1 MTDAEHLNAR
11 DRLAAARLIGAGAV
25 AIFGQL
31 AVDMPD
37 GYFGPAGTVSRFG
50 LVYTACLAL
59 AVVAGAGLFLTRS
72 RFALVV
78 PWLVLPVGVGL
89 FLPAVPSDPVIAGG
103 VMLWYLVLVGIAE
116 LGRPWEQPPADDP
129 VKVWTAR
136 SGPAARH
143 LVFVAL
149 ILSTLALGYGIG
161 HRLGALVLC
170 AAIDLAAV
178 ASSLPLYVVVWRT
191 KSRTAPIVAG
201 ALLVAS
207 VATALAARPTVALIV
222 VTGYLVL
229 TAVELVRRTPL
240 AAEILG
246 HYLEHP
252 SLLVVTSFA
261 VLIAIGTVLLSL
273 PAAAPDGS
281 RISPEDALFTATSAT
296 CVTGLIVLDTPHEFS
311 LFGHI
316 VILSLIQVGGLN
328 IMVLSTF
335 AAVLLGRG
343 VGLRGEAALGNV
355 LDLTSPAAASRL
367 VVFIVLATAVVEGL
381 GSVVLGFGWAV
392 HGAAPLTAAWNGV
405 FHSVSAFCNAG
416 FALQSDSLVM
426 FRGDPLV
433 LLTFAALIVI
443 GGLGFAVLAAL
454 WTRARGG
461 RHAGLEVQTRVVIAA
476 SVVLIVVGWAL
487 VAGLEW
493 GRGLAD
499 LSTTDRLVNALFQSV
514 TTRTAGFNS
523 MAMDSLQPAT
533 VLAMMVLMF
542 IGASPGGTGGGI
554 KTTTAVVLLAAI
566 PALAKRRSEL
576 VLFNRRLPLSTVY
589 RAAAIAVI
597 GLAVV
602 LITAG
607 ALMVT
612 HEAAFESLLF
622 ESISAFGTVGL
633 SLGATSSL
641 DGFGKLIV
649 SAAMLAGRVG
659 PLTLALLLG
668 QVRETRLSYP
678 RARIMVG

>member
-1 MTDAEHLNAR
+1 MTDSEHRTAR

-31 AVDMPD
+31 AVDMPH

-59 AVVAGAGLFLTRS
+59 AILVGAGLFLRHF

-103 VMLWYLVLVGIAE
+103 VMLWYLVLLGIAE
-116 LGRPWEQPPADDP
+116 LGRPWEQPADDDP

-136 SGPAARH
+136 GGAAARH
-143 LVFVAL
+143 LVLVAL
-149 ILSTLALGYGIG
+149 VLSTLALGYGIG

-170 AAIDLAAV
+170 AAIDLVAV
-178 ASSLPLYVVVWRT
+178 ASSAPLYVALWRVG
-191 KSRTAPIVAG
+191 SRTGPILAG
-201 ALLVAS
+201 GLLVAS
-207 VATALAARPTVALIV
+207 AATAFAARPTAALIIL
-222 VTGYLVL
+222 TGYLVL
-229 TAVELVRRTPL
+229 TAVELGRRTPL

-246 HYLEHP
+246 HFLKHP

-273 PAAAPDGS
+273 PAAAPDGH
-281 RISPEDALFTATSAT
+281 RISAEDALFTATSAT
-296 CVTGLIVLDTPHEFS
+296 CVTGLIVLDTPHDFS

-316 VILSLIQVGGLN
+316 VILALIQIGGLN

-343 VGLRGEAALGNV
+343 LGLRGEAALGNV
-355 LDLTSPAAASRL
+355 LDLTSPTAASRL
-367 VVFIVLATAVVEGL
+367 VVFIVLATAVAEGL
-381 GSVVLGFGWAV
+381 GAVVLGFGWAA
-392 HGAAPLTAAWNGV
+392 HGATPLAAAWNGV

-426 FRGDPLV
+426 FRGDPVV
-433 LLTFAALIVI
+433 LLTFALLIVV

-454 WTRARGG
+454 WTRLRGG
-461 RHAGLEVQTRVVIAA
+461 RHVALQVQVRVVIAA
-476 SVVLIVVGWAL
+476 SAVLIVVGWLL

-493 GRGLAD
+493 SRGLAD
-499 LSTTDRLVNALFQSV
+499 LSTTDRIVNALFQSV

-523 MAMDSLQPAT
+523 MAIDGLQPAT
-533 VLAMMVLMF
+533 VLVMMVLMF

-589 RAAAIAVI
+589 RGAAIAVI

-612 HEAAFESLLF
+612 HGAAFESLLF
-622 ESISAFGTVGL
+622 EAVSAFGTVGL
-633 SLGATSSL
+633 SLGATASL

-649 SAAMLAGRVG
+649 AAAMLAGRVG